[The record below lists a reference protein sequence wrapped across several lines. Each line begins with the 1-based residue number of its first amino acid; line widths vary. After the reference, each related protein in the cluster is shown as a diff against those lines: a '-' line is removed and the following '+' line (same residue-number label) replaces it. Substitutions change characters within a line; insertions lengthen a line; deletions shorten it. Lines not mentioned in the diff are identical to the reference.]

1 MAGNN
6 RTSWNVRSSDV
17 AKRAHNPIRQI
28 VDKLKVDPQAQKSFI
43 SLSVGDP
50 TVFGNFNVDQTAND
64 AIYKQLN
71 TFKHNGY
78 GPAHGTVQARDAI
91 ARKFTTP
98 EASLTADDVIL
109 TNGCSGALE
118 ICINVLCNPG
128 QNILLPR
135 PGFSLYRSLADVKQ
149 VEGRYYNLLPEKNW
163 QADLEQ
169 MESLIDDNTAA
180 ILVNNPSN
188 PCGSVYPKEHLEAIL
203 AVAAKHHVPVIAD
216 EIYCDL
222 VFEGNTFYPMASLTQ
237 DVPILSVGGL
247 AKKWLVPG
255 WRIGWI
261 LVQDRHD
268 VFNKEVREGL
278 LNLSQVILG
287 PNSVVQGALDDILH
301 NTPQAFY
308 DETIKQLEHNT
319 KLSLEAVSKIDG
331 LKPVTPQGAMYMMVG
346 IDIEKFKDIESDV
359 DFSSKLV
366 AEENVLC
373 LPGQCFDYPNFIRIV
388 ITPPAG
394 SLTEAYERMAQFC
407 ARHRK

>member
-1 MAGNN
+1 MTGNN
-6 RTSWNVRSSDV
+6 RTAWNVRSSSV

-64 AIYKQLN
+64 AVTKQLN

-78 GPAHGTVQARDAI
+78 SPAHGTVEARDAI
-91 ARKFTTP
+91 ARKFSVP
-98 EASLTADDVIL
+98 EAPINANDIIL

-118 ICINVLCNPG
+118 ICFSVLCNPG

-135 PGFSLYRSLADVKQ
+135 PGFSLYRSLAEVKE
-149 VEGRYYNLLPEKNW
+149 VEGRYYDLIPEKNW
-163 QADLEQ
+163 QVDLEQ
-169 MESLIDDNTAA
+169 METLIDNNTAA
-180 ILVNNPSN
+180 ILINNPSN
-188 PCGSVYPKEHLEAIL
+188 PCGSVYPREHLEAIL
-203 AVAAKHHVPVIAD
+203 AVAAKHHVPIIAD

-222 VFEGNTFYPMASLTQ
+222 VFKGNTFYPMASLTQ

-261 LVQDRHD
+261 LIQDRHD
-268 VFNKEVREGL
+268 VFNKEIREGL

-301 NTPQAFY
+301 NTPQSFY

-319 KLSLEAVSKIDG
+319 NLSLEAVSKIDG

-346 IDIEKFKDIESDV
+346 IDLDKFKDIESDV

-373 LPGQCFDYPNFIRIV
+373 LPGECFDYPNFIRIV

-394 SLTEAYERMAQFC
+394 ALTEAYERIAQFC